1 MDLSTLPKIQGLR
14 RRKKR
19 VGRGYGSGKGRH
31 TTGRGQKGQKAR
43 RKIKLSF
50 EGGQLPLVNR
60 LPKRPHFR
68 TFSKKSLAINLGR
81 LNKLPDSSVV
91 CAKSLFNLGLVK
103 KSFRGPVKILG
114 EGEIKRKITIEGL
127 PVSASARKKIEA
139 AGGQIS

>member
-68 TFSKKSLAINLGR
+68 IFSKKDLAINLGK
-81 LNKLPDSSVV
+81 LNKLPDGSVV
-91 CAKSLFNLGLVK
+91 RAKSLIDLGLVK
-103 KSFRGPVKILG
+103 KSFRGSVKILG
-114 EGEIKRKITIEGL
+114 EGEIKRKITIAGL